1 MLIVIDLQLHP
12 HIPHSTIHILA
23 WVSLVISKEEN
34 VLPIYRVSGG
44 VDTIFRGEKSEGRNF
59 CKNHQKITDISAI
72 YRFHTINRW
81 NNGKMAKKKNENRRY
96 FGLSTRYSVPSKFSF
111 SCAVEGIRT
120 RPPGQAC
127 PLLNMLHLK
136 YIFKV
141 IM

>member
-34 VLPIYRVSGG
+34 VSPIYRVSGG

-81 NNGKMAKKKNENRRY
+81 YNGKNGQKKNENHRY
-96 FGLSTRYSVPSKFSF
+96 FGRSTSYRAPATVYSQNSPSL
-111 SCAVEGIRT
+111 V
-120 RPPGQAC
+120 
-127 PLLNMLHLK
+127 LLKGFEPDHQGKHALC
-136 YIFKV
+136 
-141 IM
+141 